1 VRDSGKWGSGC
12 RLDREIIHRRNSRTN
27 VGKKTYEVLKG
38 QVVRPFPVGQD
49 ETGAIADGVRVAKL
63 REP

>member
-1 VRDSGKWGSGC
+1 
-12 RLDREIIHRRNSRTN
+12 LDREIIHRRNSRTN